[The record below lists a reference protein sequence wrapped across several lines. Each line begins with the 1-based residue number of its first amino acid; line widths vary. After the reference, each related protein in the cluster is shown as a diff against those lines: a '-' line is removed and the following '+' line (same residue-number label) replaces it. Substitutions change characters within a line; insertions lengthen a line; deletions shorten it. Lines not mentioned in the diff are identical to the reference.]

1 MHYHACLLLLYQQ
14 EPSITYPYNPDSN
27 TDSLIGA
34 SDLVDF
40 LPFYG
45 EEFTPEP
52 LTIEG
57 MSVQEWMEQQTS
69 SSGGGCDF
77 RFPEGLDGEFI
88 SMSLNE
94 DISTYNVPKTKDFT

>member
-1 MHYHACLLLLYQQ
+1 MFVCCF
-14 EPSITYPYNPDSN
+14 SISTRTKHHLPYNPDSN

-45 EEFTPEP
+45 EEFTEP

-57 MSVQEWMEQQTS
+57 LVFRITFNDKHHHRTTTNQIEILESMIEQNES
-69 SSGGGCDF
+69 SSSPTGTI
-77 RFPEGLDGEFI
+77 I
-88 SMSLNE
+88 SFE
-94 DISTYNVPKTKDFT
+94 